1 MVTQLPATDLGINNT
16 LTYGPFSLNVNINS
30 IQGGDK
36 YYMADN
42 AKNINPLFYFPN
54 RHNNSAINPYWRPDA
69 PTTNTTGIYNNPPQ
83 ESGVYQS
90 RSFVR
95 LQDVTLAYTIPD
107 DRAIWKS
114 TWE

>member
-1 MVTQLPATDLGINNT
+1 
-16 LTYGPFSLNVNINS
+16 
-30 IQGGDK
+30 
-36 YYMADN
+36 MADN

-54 RHNNSAINPYWRPDA
+54 RHNNSAINPYWRPGA